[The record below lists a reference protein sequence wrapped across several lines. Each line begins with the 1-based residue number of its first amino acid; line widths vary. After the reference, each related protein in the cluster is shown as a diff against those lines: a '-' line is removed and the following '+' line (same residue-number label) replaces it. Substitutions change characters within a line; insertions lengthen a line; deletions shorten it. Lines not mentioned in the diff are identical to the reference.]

1 VRVPLSWLREFVDL
15 PESPDELRLILDDLG
30 LVVEGI
36 DLVGAGLEDIV
47 VARIDEIRSIEGA
60 DRVRLVTVDAGDGPL
75 EIVCGATNFKRGN
88 HVPLA
93 PIGAVLPGGFEI
105 VRRQMRGVTSNG
117 MLCSAREL
125 GLSDDHLGLMVL
137 DPLITAN
144 VGERLLDAL
153 GITPDVV
160 FDISVEGNRPD
171 AWCVQGVARD
181 LATRLF
187 RPLREPALATPVPD
201 VMTDSFAHAGI
212 DDPELCGRLTVSV
225 LRNVTVGPSPSWIAR
240 RLRSAGMRPISNVVD
255 ASNYV
260 MLELGQPTH
269 PYDAA
274 NVVGHA
280 LHARRARVG
289 ETLETLDGVV
299 RELAKAGRGLGD
311 TGVDCVIVDGDDQVL
326 GLAGI
331 MGGTSSEISA
341 STTDVLLEAAFF
353 DPMTIA
359 RSSKRHGLRS
369 EASNRFERGV
379 DPELALR
386 AVARFVKLL
395 QESVPELQWLANP
408 LDHWGSV
415 PTPPTVEIRASDI
428 ERGLGIE
435 LDHDDVIA
443 NLEGLGFNVED
454 RETSLFVRAPSS
466 RLDIRS
472 GAAGRADVIEEIARI
487 HGYRRLPRRT
497 PTWPQPGG
505 LTDRQ
510 RLRRQ
515 IRDVIVDLG
524 VYEAWTPTLG
534 SDADFDLLHPGGERV
549 RVTNPLASDEAVLRA
564 TLLTG
569 LVRAWG
575 RNAERGTGDV
585 LLGEMGAVFI
595 HPDITNEPHATRGG
609 EGGALILRL
618 PRENERLTLLLGRD
632 GDDATTAVALWSVL
646 AERLGLADVV
656 VRTNEQPP
664 PGLHPT
670 RSAKLVDRQ
679 SGVSLGDVGEIDAEF
694 VGALVPSVVPR
705 RLGVVDVD
713 LDALADAS
721 KASRRSDF
729 VNVPSRYP
737 SAVIDLAF
745 VVSSTVNAADL
756 AEALRHATPLVE
768 SIALFDVYRDAALPA
783 NSRSLAYNVRLNS
796 TERTLKDSEV
806 SVAREQLI
814 SVAASLG
821 ATLR

>member
-1 VRVPLSWLREFVDL
+1 
-15 PESPDELRLILDDLG
+15 
-30 LVVEGI
+30 
-36 DLVGAGLEDIV
+36 
-47 VARIDEIRSIEGA
+47 
-60 DRVRLVTVDAGDGPL
+60 
-75 EIVCGATNFKRGN
+75 
-88 HVPLA
+88 
-93 PIGAVLPGGFEI
+93 
-105 VRRQMRGVTSNG
+105 M
-117 MLCSAREL
+117 
-125 GLSDDHLGLMVL
+125 
-137 DPLITAN
+137 
-144 VGERLLDAL
+144 
-153 GITPDVV
+153 
-160 FDISVEGNRPD
+160 
-171 AWCVQGVARD
+171 
-181 LATRLF
+181 
-187 RPLREPALATPVPD
+187 
-201 VMTDSFAHAGI
+201 
-212 DDPELCGRLTVSV
+212 
-225 LRNVTVGPSPSWIAR
+225 
-240 RLRSAGMRPISNVVD
+240 
-255 ASNYV
+255 
-260 MLELGQPTH
+260 
-269 PYDAA
+269 
-274 NVVGHA
+274 
-280 LHARRARVG
+280 
-289 ETLETLDGVV
+289 
-299 RELAKAGRGLGD
+299 
-311 TGVDCVIVDGDDQVL
+311 
-326 GLAGI
+326 
-331 MGGTSSEISA
+331 
-341 STTDVLLEAAFF
+341 
-353 DPMTIA
+353 
-359 RSSKRHGLRS
+359 
-369 EASNRFERGV
+369 
-379 DPELALR
+379 
-386 AVARFVKLL
+386 KLL

-415 PTPPTVEIRASDI
+415 PTPPTVEIRAGDI

-454 RETSLFVRAPSS
+454 RETSLLVRAPSS

-472 GAAGRADVIEEIARI
+472 GAAGRADVIEEIARL

-670 RSAKLVDRQ
+670 RSAQLVDRQ
-679 SGVSLGDVGEIDAEF
+679 SGVSLGDVGEVDAEF
-694 VGALVPSVVPR
+694 VGALAPSVVPR

-768 SIALFDVYRDAALPA
+768 SITLFDVYRDVALPA